1 VAADAA
7 GPVIADAAA
16 AGAAAVALKGDAAT
30 VAVLADQA
38 LASGIALM
46 AVSPSVTWD
55 QLYALVRTAAAAAE
69 APPAEGNE
77 TPVGDLFALANAVA
91 AIVGGAVTIEDLR
104 SNVLAYSNLDQ
115 PIDEPRR
122 QSILGRRVPD
132 PWTTLLREK
141 GIFRELWV
149 TPGVVRFEDPDLG
162 LRPRIATA
170 IRAGTELLGSIWV
183 SEGDEPLGPPAEQA
197 LSEAAPLAAL
207 HLLRHRA
214 SDDLARRERGSLLR
228 GLLEGNRPAK
238 DVGAGLGI
246 DVNSPCAMIGFHL
259 RVDDDAELALKRVRA
274 VDLIAVYCE
283 AFRRRVVCA
292 WIGQNVYA
300 LLPSLDQTSA
310 ARLAALA
317 GDIVERSTEAL
328 GLAVQ
333 AGIGSVVPSLHNAP
347 QSRDEVDRVLRVLTQ
362 TSAWDEPVAHI
373 DDVRVPSILLA
384 LGDLMR
390 ERPDLRLPALDALA
404 AHDAE
409 HSKAY
414 LQTLRAYLDSLGDV
428 TTAAKM
434 MNLHPN
440 SFRYRVRRLGEV
452 SGLDLYDPGH
462 RLVMALHLL
471 AEPEGETGR

>member
-1 VAADAA
+1 
-7 GPVIADAAA
+7 
-16 AGAAAVALKGDAAT
+16 
-30 VAVLADQA
+30 
-38 LASGIALM
+38 
-46 AVSPSVTWD
+46 
-55 QLYALVRTAAAAAE
+55 
-69 APPAEGNE
+69 
-77 TPVGDLFALANAVA
+77 
-91 AIVGGAVTIEDLR
+91 
-104 SNVLAYSNLDQ
+104 
-115 PIDEPRR
+115 
-122 QSILGRRVPD
+122 
-132 PWTTLLREK
+132 
-141 GIFRELWV
+141 
-149 TPGVVRFEDPDLG
+149 VVRFEDPDLG

-183 SEGDEPLGPPAEQA
+183 LEGDEPLGPQAEQA

-214 SDDLARRERGSLLR
+214 SDDLARRERGTLLR
-228 GLLEGNRPAK
+228 GLLDGHRPAT

-246 DVNSPCAMIGFHL
+246 DVNGPCAVIGFHL

-333 AGIGSVVPSLHNAP
+333 AGIGSVVPSLHDAP
-347 QSRDEVDRVLRVLTQ
+347 RSRDEVDRVLRVLTQ
-362 TSAWDEPVAHI
+362 TTAWDEPVAHI

-471 AEPEGETGR
+471 AEPEGETRA